1 MNKKLLNKKT
11 LISIA
16 TILILFFIALFV
28 TRNPINSDGD
38 DIVYKSAFNDIS
50 TFVTWSKGFIATW
63 GGRVLALALD
73 TIFLNLNLNIF
84 KVANAIVIVAL
95 VYGIYKIIEILNDK
109 ELKYKNSTLFF
120 IMAMFLIINKYV
132 INNSVVWVTGTFN
145 YLWPTA
151 AMIIAMIPF
160 IKLLKGK
167 TIKKIEY
174 LLYIPST
181 ILAAN
186 IEQTGVV
193 LFVFITIMVIMAKIE
208 KRKIGKAA
216 LIDFILTFVVLIASL
231 KAPGNSVRYS
241 AEVLRWY
248 PDFEMLSLFDKVV
261 QGGSVLLKHLMNGS
275 AITILIISSML
286 LYISVKEKDKN
297 KTIISVIPF
306 IYSLLRIIPFNV
318 LFSRIIN
325 DDIDGKLNKLYTFNT
340 YGSDIICNPENYI
353 PIIIGAF
360 VLILIA
366 ISIFVN
372 CRDNKKSIVYTL
384 LYLAGICATLSL
396 SISPTIFASSYRI
409 FFVTDVLNVFV
420 AAGIFSEALKIRKNV
435 EK

>member
-216 LIDFILTFVVLIASL
+216 LIDFILTFVVLIVSL

-306 IYSLLRIIPFNV
+306 IYSLTGIIPFNV